1 MNAIRDKALMHL
13 TGQQSIDLVPIEQ
26 LEALISSYPYFAP
39 AQVLYT
45 TKNKQAGNLS
55 AFNTSLNK
63 SLLHVASP
71 LWMQHLLEQQVD
83 TTIVGMPETPVVDKT
98 PAPSL
103 QKTIDIPTMDNVRDI
118 MRSID
123 PRKVPDNPPEVDDTE
138 EEYVEESDELPLS
151 DSKLTGILS
160 EQLAD
165 FKKPID
171 ASAQLEIETERLHTI
186 DYFASQGIKIDL
198 SKIPQDKLTSQ
209 LRKFTDW
216 LKQMKHVPSN
226 SGDLGTG
233 TDLEQAV
240 ALIAENSN
248 ESREVVTET
257 MAEVLEKQGQ
267 FDKAIQL
274 YIKLSFINPEKSAY
288 FAAKIQHLKGI

>member
-1 MNAIRDKALMHL
+1 MKSIRDKALLHL
-13 TGQQSIDLVPIEQ
+13 TGQSTLQTVPIDQ
-26 LEALISSYPYFAP
+26 LESLVQTYPYFAP
-39 AQVLYT
+39 ATLLYHAKCKADGAT
-45 TKNKQAGNLS
+45 TQLEA
-55 AFNTSLNK
+55 SLGK
-63 SLLHVASP
+63 SFLFTDNP
-71 LWMQHLLEQQVD
+71 LWTSYLLQEPTVMD
-83 TTIVGMPETPVVDKT
+83 EVGMPETPVADK
-98 PAPSL
+98 PALSIS
-103 QKTIDIPTMDNVRDI
+103 KTIDIPTMDDVRDI

-123 PRKVPDNPPEVDDTE
+123 PRKIPDNPPEVDETE
-138 EEYVEESDELPLS
+138 EEYEEPMDELPLPETKLS
-151 DSKLTGILS
+151 DLLS

-165 FKKPID
+165 FKKPVD
-171 ASAQLEIETERLHTI
+171 SAAQLEIETERLHTI

-216 LKQMKHVPSN
+216 LKQMKHVPN
-226 SGDLGTG
+226 EPADLGTG
-233 TDLEQAV
+233 SDLEQAV

-267 FDKAIQL
+267 LDKAIQL

-288 FAAKIQHLKGI
+288 FAAKIQQLKGI

>member
-1 MNAIRDKALMHL
+1 MKSIRDRALLHL
-13 TGQQSIDLVPIEQ
+13 TGQSTLQTVPIDQ
-26 LEALISSYPYFAP
+26 LESLVQTYPYFAP
-39 AQVLYT
+39 ATLLYHAKCETEGIVLNDE
-45 TKNKQAGNLS
+45 K
-55 AFNTSLNK
+55 TSGK
-63 SLLHVASP
+63 SLLFTDNP
-71 LWMQHLLEQQVD
+71 LWTSYLLQASIVTEE
-83 TTIVGMPETPVVDKT
+83 VGMPETPVNDKT
-98 PAPSL
+98 TVHST
-103 QKTIDIPTMDNVRDI
+103 KTIDIPTMDDVRDI
-118 MRSID
+118 IKSID
-123 PRKVPDNPPEVDDTE
+123 PRKVPDNPPEVDETE
-138 EEYVEESDELPLS
+138 EEYEEPVDELPLPDAKLS
-151 DSKLTGILS
+151 DLLS

-171 ASAQLEIETERLHTI
+171 AAAQLEIETERLHTI

-216 LKQMKHVPSN
+216 LKQMKHVNNES
-226 SGDLGTG
+226 SDLGTG
-233 TDLEQAV
+233 SDLEQAV

-267 FDKAIQL
+267 LDKAIQL

-288 FAAKIQHLKGI
+288 FAAKIQQLKGI

>member
-1 MNAIRDKALMHL
+1 MKSIRDKALLHL
-13 TGQQSIDLVPIEQ
+13 TGQSTLQTVPIDQ
-26 LEALISSYPYFAP
+26 LESLVQTYPYFAP
-39 AQVLYT
+39 ATLLYHAKCKIEGIVST
-45 TKNKQAGNLS
+45 DEKALGK
-55 AFNTSLNK
+55 F
-63 SLLHVASP
+63 LLFTDNP
-71 LWMQHLLEQQVD
+71 LWTSYLLQASVITEE
-83 TTIVGMPETPVVDKT
+83 VGMPETPVNDK
-98 PAPSL
+98 PAVHIS
-103 QKTIDIPTMDNVRDI
+103 KTIDIPTMDDVRDI
-118 MRSID
+118 IKSID

-138 EEYVEESDELPLS
+138 EEYEEPVDELPLPDAKLS
-151 DSKLTGILS
+151 DLLS

-171 ASAQLEIETERLHTI
+171 AAAQLEIETERLHTI

-216 LKQMKHVPSN
+216 LKQMKHVNNES
-226 SGDLGTG
+226 SDLGTG
-233 TDLEQAV
+233 SDLEQAV

-267 FDKAIQL
+267 LDKAIQL

-288 FAAKIQHLKGI
+288 FAAKIQQLKGI

>member
-1 MNAIRDKALMHL
+1 MKSIRDRALLHL
-13 TGQQSIDLVPIEQ
+13 TGQSTLQTVPIDQ
-26 LEALISSYPYFAP
+26 LESLIQTYPYFAP
-39 AQVLYT
+39 ATLLYHAKCETEGIVLNDE
-45 TKNKQAGNLS
+45 K
-55 AFNTSLNK
+55 TSGK
-63 SLLHVASP
+63 SLLFTDNP
-71 LWMQHLLEQQVD
+71 LWTSYLLQASIATEE
-83 TTIVGMPETPVVDKT
+83 VGMPETPVNDKT
-98 PAPSL
+98 TVHST
-103 QKTIDIPTMDNVRDI
+103 KTIDIPTMDDVRDI
-118 MRSID
+118 IKSID
-123 PRKVPDNPPEVDDTE
+123 PRKVPDNPPEVDETE
-138 EEYVEESDELPLS
+138 EEYEEPVDELPLPDAKLS
-151 DSKLTGILS
+151 DLLS

-171 ASAQLEIETERLHTI
+171 AAAQLEIETERLHTI

-216 LKQMKHVPSN
+216 LKQMKQVNNES
-226 SGDLGTG
+226 SDLGTG
-233 TDLEQAV
+233 SDLEQAV

-267 FDKAIQL
+267 LDKAIQL

-288 FAAKIQHLKGI
+288 FAAKIQQLKGI